1 MAERSEVTGDH
12 PAAAE
17 PGPEIILIIIPD
29 KILINS
35 RQILQEFLIYCCW
48 ETMSAALMGI
58 QWGQGT
64 QDGTPLVFTV
74 GTSYS
79 HSTWSLWSAWYF
91 SWSVFALLYV
101 IT

>member
-35 RQILQEFLIYCCW
+35 RQILQEFC
-48 ETMSAALMGI
+48 S
-58 QWGQGT
+58 
-64 QDGTPLVFTV
+64 
-74 GTSYS
+74 S
-79 HSTWSLWSAWYF
+79 
-91 SWSVFALLYV
+91 
-101 IT
+101 